1 MALRRCRRSRRA
13 SRTRLGIWLRRG
25 TEPAYRCTHQIGP
38 SLARRPRSRV
48 AWSTVSG
55 RTQAALYAEID
66 HELSWSERD
75 LPQRLRTKH
84 VHRLHPYLGKF
95 VPQLAETLLRRS
107 LAPGAVVY
115 DPFAGSGTT
124 LVEANALGIHAI
136 GADVSAFNCLLM
148 RVKVARHDLT
158 ALRRD
163 LDRALDAPSVDPPR
177 SEWL

>member
-1 MALRRCRRSRRA
+1 M
-13 SRTRLGIWLRRG
+13 
-25 TEPAYRCTHQIGP
+25 
-38 SLARRPRSRV
+38 
-48 AWSTVSG
+48 SG

-75 LPQRLRTKH
+75 LPQHVRTKH

-107 LAPGAVVY
+107 LATGAVVY

-163 LDRALDAPSVDPPR
+163 LDRALDAPPADPPP
-177 SEWL
+177 SEWLARWYAPAALRDLAGFCSTIPELG

>member
-1 MALRRCRRSRRA
+1 M
-13 SRTRLGIWLRRG
+13 
-25 TEPAYRCTHQIGP
+25 
-38 SLARRPRSRV
+38 
-48 AWSTVSG
+48 SG

-75 LPQRLRTKH
+75 LPQHERTKH

-107 LAPGAVVY
+107 LAAGALVY

-124 LVEANALGIHAI
+124 LVEANALGIDAI

-148 RVKVARHDLT
+148 RVKVGAHDLA

-163 LDRALDAPSVDPPR
+163 LDRALAAPPADPPA
-177 SEWL
+177 SEWLARWYAPRALRDLAGFCTAIPGSAVTSRGATPWSTSPSW